1 MVGIGW
7 LLIGWIN
14 RMVGIRLLV
23 GSLASWLLYV
33 LNFSSGDSDNSD
45 TDSEEEGGFD
55 SDVEV
60 EKNRT
65 YEDKIYANPIRKTKG
80 IKPHMKEEKAVE
92 RCCVILFPNRLSS
105 YIDVYSF
112 LFLPPLFFSSLFF
125 SFLFSSVLILHLLI
139 KLRVTRL
146 KKIPHAGI

>member
-1 MVGIGW
+1 MA
-7 LLIGWIN
+7 
-14 RMVGIRLLV
+14 

-33 LNFSSGDSDNSD
+33 INSSSGDSDNSD

-80 IKPHMKEEKAVE
+80 IKPHMREEKAVE
-92 RCCVILFPNRLSS
+92 RCCVILFPNHLSS
-105 YIDVYSF
+105 YIDIYSI
-112 LFLPPLFFSSLFF
+112 LFSPTLSFPSLFF
-125 SFLFSSVLILHLLI
+125 FSLFSFCI
-139 KLRVTRL
+139 
-146 KKIPHAGI
+146 